1 MYLFCELI
9 LPNIF
14 KMPGIETYSYEKPA
28 FPGHYFYLFTNRFG
42 DKYEVTIGRKAHD
55 YFHISIS
62 FGVINEEY
70 QDEEYTLTNKGD
82 IFRVLHTV
90 CKILCDYLEEHP
102 NVHTI
107 EYSGEAKKGEKI
119 LPSKATSRTLV
130 FTRFAKQYFKPPK
143 WQLKFKDNHVFIVR
157 DK

>member
-1 MYLFCELI
+1 
-9 LPNIF
+9 
-14 KMPGIETYSYEKPA
+14 
-28 FPGHYFYLFTNRFG
+28 
-42 DKYEVTIGRKAHD
+42 
-55 YFHISIS
+55 
-62 FGVINEEY
+62 
-70 QDEEYTLTNKGD
+70 
-82 IFRVLHTV
+82 
-90 CKILCDYLEEHP
+90 
-102 NVHTI
+102 VHTI